1 MDELRPGS
9 DIVRL
14 VAFDL
19 APTSI
24 PVRRGHRRVG
34 PPGRRGVRPVSLERW
49 FVEPGIGRV
58 RSPLGR
64 RVYITNYAV
73 LPPVPPANLGPAVS
87 GYDAGVRG
95 WPFR

>member
-1 MDELRPGS
+1 MSS
-9 DIVRL
+9 DL
-14 VAFDL
+14 D
-19 APTSI
+19 PTSC
-24 PVRRGHRRVG
+24 VSWRSTWHRRRSRCVAGIAASVLPVG
-34 PPGRRGVRPVSLERW
+34 AAFAPSASSDGLWNPASVVFGPRW
-49 FVEPGIGRV
+49 GD
-58 RSPLGR
+58 